1 MSLPEKDDYNHWK
14 KKLLGRIAK
23 TISRRMR
30 AASTRVAN
38 PGAQYLSGRTRT
50 EHDLLGEHQ
59 APPGIGHPLAPLDRR
74 PAPVG
79 EVVEGRHELG
89 RPALQRTGED
99 LGFPDPVYLKA
110 ESVEFCSAM
119 MSQRMVAADP
129 RNLVVCPF
137 TVAVYVMVD
146 EPEQVYV
153 AYRRQ
158 QLAGDSGEVVEAVNE
173 MLDGI
178 AREAAE

>member
-1 MSLPEKDDYNHWK
+1 MLKRFLRTG
-14 KKLLGRIAK
+14 LLGLAL
-23 TISRRMR
+23 
-30 AASTRVAN
+30 AAGS
-38 PGAQYLSGRTRT
+38 LSA
-50 EHDLLGEHQ
+50 E
-59 APPGIGHPLAPLDRR
+59 
-74 PAPVG
+74 
-79 EVVEGRHELG
+79 
-89 RPALQRTGED
+89 PALDPVITYPASGSFDEVLENVKWAITGRGLLVSGTLHVQDMLERTGKD

-119 MSQRMVAADP
+119 MSQRMVAVDP
-129 RNLVVCPF
+129 RNLVICPF
-137 TVAVYVMVD
+137 TVAVYVLAS

-158 QLAGDSGEVVEAVNE
+158 DLAGDSTEVVEAVTD

>member
-1 MSLPEKDDYNHWK
+1 MLKRFLRNG
-14 KKLLGRIAK
+14 LLGLAL
-23 TISRRMR
+23 
-30 AASTRVAN
+30 AAGPLSAEPAQESVVVYPAS
-38 PGAQYLSGRTRT
+38 GAFDEVLENVKWAITGRGLLVSGTL
-50 EHDLLGEHQ
+50 HVQDM
-59 APPGIGHPLAPLDRR
+59 LA
-74 PAPVG
+74 
-79 EVVEGRHELG
+79 
-89 RPALQRTGED
+89 RTGKD
-99 LGFPDPVYLKA
+99 LGFPDSVYLEA